1 MLSKLALADAQRIAI
16 RITIPQKK
24 SSSLVAKLL
33 LGVVEEYDLALRL
46 LQAQS
51 AGEVTEM
58 TADLQLYIRNSH
70 LYLTACAKCY
80 LAKDHHQHDRNGLA
94 VGFAQ
99 LAARDLETLAK
110 NPKSAYAQ
118 EARRVLTEIHAD
130 RALYDKLNSTV
141 TFAPVPK
148 AEELVRQIPGG
159 RSLLKME
166 VFTPSVLQQRTAGD
180 AHSAAA
186 ATAEKTYA
194 LQHEYY

>member
-1 MLSKLALADAQRIAI
+1 MLMTAIAYLCQAAGVYHYVCDQIASKWRPASGDWAPDLAPEMLTMLSKLALADAQRIAI

-24 SSSLVAKLL
+24 SSSLVVKLL

-94 VGFAQ
+94 
-99 LAARDLETLAK
+99 
-110 NPKSAYAQ
+110 
-118 EARRVLTEIHAD
+118 
-130 RALYDKLNSTV
+130 
-141 TFAPVPK
+141 
-148 AEELVRQIPGG
+148 
-159 RSLLKME
+159 
-166 VFTPSVLQQRTAGD
+166 
-180 AHSAAA
+180 
-186 ATAEKTYA
+186 
-194 LQHEYY
+194 